1 MPITR
6 TAWAI
11 TGAASSPQIVVT
23 RISEFTNGRTRYR
36 ATAVYPELAEEPA
49 LSLPK
54 GLPHT
59 WRVQY
64 HRPCGA

>member
-1 MPITR
+1 MPAT
-6 TAWAI
+6 
-11 TGAASSPQIVVT
+11 TG
-23 RISEFTNGRTRYR
+23 
-36 ATAVYPELAEEPA
+36 VYPDLAEEPA
-49 LSLPK
+49 LSLSK